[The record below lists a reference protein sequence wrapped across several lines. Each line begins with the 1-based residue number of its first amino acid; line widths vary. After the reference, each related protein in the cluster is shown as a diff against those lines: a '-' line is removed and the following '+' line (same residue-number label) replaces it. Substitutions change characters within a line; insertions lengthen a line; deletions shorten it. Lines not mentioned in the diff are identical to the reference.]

1 MFRLILIYEVSFVLF
16 WNILYHSNSGIENW
30 FEERILSAI
39 YTVLSTMALGFAI
52 VYTVYITA
60 KISGVSGKNF
70 LMLSYW
76 GIFGLFH
83 SLESLKS
90 TDTII

>member
-1 MFRLILIYEVSFVLF
+1 MFRLILIYEISFVLF
-16 WNILYHSNSGIENW
+16 WNILYHSNSGVENW

-60 KISGVSGKNF
+60 KLSGVLDKVKKIIQDHFN
-70 LMLSYW
+70 
-76 GIFGLFH
+76 
-83 SLESLKS
+83 LKKKLN
-90 TDTII
+90 I